1 MYNFLKIKNNSKLL
15 HIYFPL
21 FLVEH
26 SARVSRFLKHIKV
39 NLRKKKN
46 PHTNLVLKY
55 LKINAL
61 KEKKIYLPTHG
72 LINVWVSLI
81 GFVIF
86 FYFGGIKT
94 LISLIQKQ
102 VFYMLDNYRTGFF
115 LFMNLTTNKEI
126 LIYEQKIDDKL
137 SF

>member
-1 MYNFLKIKNNSKLL
+1 M
-15 HIYFPL
+15 
-21 FLVEH
+21 
-26 SARVSRFLKHIKV
+26 
-39 NLRKKKN
+39 KKKN

-55 LKINAL
+55 LINAL
-61 KEKKIYLPTHG
+61 KKKILSSHSWVD
-72 LINVWVSLI
+72 VWVSLI

-137 SF
+137 SI

>member
-1 MYNFLKIKNNSKLL
+1 MRLIVIKLYTMYNFLKIKNNSKLL

-61 KEKKIYLPTHG
+61 KEKKSIFPLMHG
-72 LINVWVSLI
+72 
-81 GFVIF
+81 
-86 FYFGGIKT
+86 
-94 LISLIQKQ
+94 
-102 VFYMLDNYRTGFF
+102 
-115 LFMNLTTNKEI
+115 
-126 LIYEQKIDDKL
+126 
-137 SF
+137 

>member
-1 MYNFLKIKNNSKLL
+1 MKLL
-15 HIYFPL
+15 HICFHL
-21 FLVEH
+21 FFEEH
-26 SARVSRFLKHIKV
+26 SARLSRYKHINV
-39 NLRKKKN
+39 DLRKKKN

-55 LKINAL
+55 LINAW
-61 KEKKIYLPTHG
+61 KEKKTYLPTHG

>member
-1 MYNFLKIKNNSKLL
+1 MKLL
-15 HIYFPL
+15 HICFHL
-21 FLVEH
+21 FFVEH
-26 SARVSRFLKHIKV
+26 SARISRYIKARKGDR
-39 NLRKKKN
+39 RKKKI

-61 KEKKIYLPTHG
+61 KEKKLSSHS
-72 LINVWVSLI
+72 WVDQCV
-81 GFVIF
+81 GFFDWFCDI

-137 SF
+137 SI